1 MAVDLS
7 RLPASPEALDTAW
20 LGEALGAELSGFR
33 VVRLGEGAGLVGMA
47 CKLELSYASAAA
59 DAPRSVIAKF
69 PSPSPE
75 NRAVAELFDMYGRE
89 VRFYQRLAAAIPV
102 AKPRCYFAGLDEQS
116 NDFVILLQD
125 LSSRR
130 IGDQIAGCGVETA
143 RLAVDAMAQL
153 HAHRFGSTEEP
164 DLDWVPLHANPT

>member
-7 RLPASPEALDTAW
+7 RLPGSPEALDTAW

-102 AKPRCYFAGLDEQS
+102 AKPHCYFAEFDEPS
-116 NDFVILLQD
+116 NDFV
-125 LSSRR
+125 
-130 IGDQIAGCGVETA
+130 
-143 RLAVDAMAQL
+143 RL
-153 HAHRFGSTEEP
+153 
-164 DLDWVPLHANPT
+164 LDW